1 MKKNLF
7 MTAAAI
13 AALLTGCSTDE
24 EIANIETSAKN
35 AIGFN
40 IVSNSAETKAT
51 IYNNGS
57 TNFDFDV
64 FAFDNSGNY
73 FMGKEGNH
81 GYSQNE
87 DNTVTHDGVQIT
99 NKNNKWD
106 YMNPAKLAYWPTNS
120 LDFYAVSPTNF
131 DVASLFMFY
140 SWSIKPNTKTI
151 TYTTTDE
158 FSNGT
163 KNLDVM
169 YAVAKEQT
177 KDKKQ
182 GVVQLN
188 FKHTLSQ
195 VLFKAKVQYESM
207 EVTINEMKIYNFAHG
222 GTFTIPEGE
231 PAQKDWSGVN
241 PAGGAYTVKKK
252 GLDISASTTKTE
264 KAVWITPKADPMLFI
279 PQQLTK
285 WATTPE
291 TAVSIET
298 AKTNKH
304 SFLEITMKLTQNGQY
319 LIGTESSY
327 QTIYVPFTNVD
338 ATATT
343 GWEPGKRYIYTLTF
357 GGGYDKNGNPI
368 LTPITFE
375 PTVEDW
381 VGASGYTEQI
391 PAYTN

>member
-1 MKKNLF
+1 

-40 IVSNSAETKAT
+40 IVSNGAETKAT
-51 IYNNGS
+51 IYGS
-57 TNFDFDV
+57 GSKDFDFDV
-64 FAFDNSGNY
+64 FAFDGSDNY
-73 FMGKEGNH
+73 FMGKKGDH
-81 GYSQNE
+81 GYLPNE

-99 NKNNKWD
+99 NKSDKWD
-106 YMNPAKLAYWPTNS
+106 YMNPAELAYWPTNS

-131 DVASLFMFY
+131 DVTSYFQHY
-140 SWSIKPNTKTI
+140 SWSIKPEKKTI
-151 TYTTTDE
+151 FYSTVDE
-158 FSNGT
+158 FGNREGA

-169 YAVAKEQT
+169 YAVAKNQV
-177 KDKKQ
+177 KGFNS
-182 GVVQLN
+182 GVVKLQ

-207 EVTINEMKIYNFAHG
+207 TVTINKMNIYNFSHG

-231 PAQKDWSGVN
+231 PAQKDWSSNSSIQGF
-241 PAGGAYTVKKK
+241 YTVKKE
-252 GLDISASTTKTE
+252 GTDISTSTTNTE
-264 KAVWITPKADPMLFI
+264 DAIGISSDPMLFI
-279 PQQLTK
+279 PQQLTA
-285 WATTPE
+285 WSTTPE
-291 TAVSIET
+291 TAVSTET
-298 AKTNKH
+298 ANTNKH
-304 SFLEITMKLTQNGQY
+304 SYLEITMKLTQNGQY
-319 LIGTESSY
+319 LIGTENSY
-327 QTIYVPFTNVD
+327 GTIYVPFSNVD

-343 GWEPGKRYIYTLTF
+343 GWQPGKRYIYTLTF

-381 VGASGYTEQI
+381 KDASGYNVQL
-391 PAYTN
+391 